1 MITCSFRDVMACMG
15 LIPVHW
21 LGQEASGV
29 VVRTGGKVT
38 DFVPG
43 DRVSTIHVGTHA
55 TTIRVDHRG
64 LARIPEAM
72 SFEEAAAV
80 PVVHTTAYYAF
91 VRVAKLRKGQSVL
104 IHAAAGGVG
113 QAAIQ

>member
-1 MITCSFRDVMACMG
+1 MACMA
-15 LIPVHW
+15 LIPVRW

-29 VVRTGGKVT
+29 VLRTGSKASHWKA
-38 DFVPG
+38 G

-55 TTIRVDHRG
+55 TRIRVDHRG
-64 LARIPEAM
+64 LAKIPDSM
-72 SFEEAAAV
+72 SFEDAAAV

-91 VRVAKLRKGQSVL
+91 VCVAKLRKGQSVL